1 VDALE
6 AMGDSIGMSGKR
18 SEDDTDTDTDTAM
31 LAQTKPQPGDAQIHA
46 EITDGGDGVADD
58 DDDDDDG
65 EDGLKAMEE
74 RLQAVLATLGTTRS
88 SVPGGHDKRDG
99 DNDDELVEDDG
110 DGDVS
115 MLDGDDDPAV
125 SRPRDMEEDDHA
137 PNTNIASSSVL
148 PPGWRLLDERTGW
161 KPAPIGVF
169 VTCS

>member
-18 SEDDTDTDTDTAM
+18 SDDDTDTDTDTAM
-31 LAQTKPQPGDAQIHA
+31 LAQTKPQPGDAQTHA
-46 EITDGGDGVADD
+46 EMMDGGDDAADD

-74 RLQAVLATLGTTRS
+74 RLQAVLATLGTNRS
-88 SVPGGHDKRDG
+88 SAPGGRDKRDG
-99 DNDDELVEDDG
+99 DKDDEVVEDDG
-110 DGDVS
+110 DGDIS
-115 MLDGDDDPAV
+115 MLAGDDDPAV
-125 SRPRDMEEDDHA
+125 SRPREMEDDHA
-137 PNTNIASSSVL
+137 PDTNITSSSVL